1 MLNNKFQQEK
11 REDCIKIILHRA
23 IDGQFSGWLLLPVFS
38 QLRREDFI
46 RLAISKYFQIGQIV
60 DTLFAI
66 NGLSIKKGYGYEF
79 EKDLNM
85 LSVKPQN
92 TIERLKASIRNVEL
106 KDEIEQILVLIKDII
121 ALIVNNYPE
130 LSKECE
136 YLLEQ
141 SAQKLTNNSSQNIDN
156 LRYIA
161 DKIIHGLHEDNKSWS
176 IIIYGSFAMGQ
187 PDSDSDADM
196 RVYCDSIPS
205 KDMRMETIKSIIPEV
220 KDFKQS
226 DEEDMFWVEGH
237 YLHINFVESR
247 KIDEIL
253 SRFPKFYWSDDDELE
268 AVQSGIICFDSN
280 DRVLKWKHTLE
291 NVSPD
296 TVINRIN
303 VYLSDTKWWNFS
315 LKKGIDSKD
324 LISIYF
330 YLVEGMYALCNVIF
344 ALNGLFLVFP
354 KWMKQTDSR
363 MKIKPKDFYSRLV
376 HIVNTEFSFSTH
388 QEKVKE
394 FFQLWNETLGLI
406 EKRYPD
412 IDLSEVR
419 HLLQI

>member
-1 MLNNKFQQEK
+1 MLNNKFQIEK
-11 REDCIKIILHRA
+11 RKDCIKIILHRA
-23 IDGQFSGWLLLPVFS
+23 IDGQFAGWLLLPVFS

-79 EKDLNM
+79 EKDSNM
-85 LSVKPQN
+85 LPIKPQN

-106 KDEIEQILVLIKDII
+106 KDEIEQILVLIKDILSLI
-121 ALIVNNYPE
+121 ADNYPE
-130 LSKECE
+130 LSNECKC
-136 YLLEQ
+136 LLEQ
-141 SAQKLTNNSSQNIDN
+141 NTQKLTNNSSRNVNN
-156 LRYIA
+156 LRCIA
-161 DKIIHGLHEDNKSWS
+161 DKIIRGLHEDNKSWS

-196 RVYCDSIPS
+196 QVYCDSIPP

-226 DEEDMFWVEGH
+226 DDEDTFWIEGH

-253 SRFPKFYWSDDDELE
+253 ARFPNFYWSDDDQLE

-280 DRVLKWKHTLE
+280 DRVLQWKDRLE
-291 NVSPD
+291 NVSHD
-296 TVINRIN
+296 TTINRIN
-303 VYLSDTKWWNFS
+303 VYLSDTKWWSFS

-344 ALNGLFLVFP
+344 ALNGVFLVFP
-354 KWMKQTDSR
+354 KWMKQTESR

-376 HIVNTEFSFSTH
+376 HIVNTEFSFSTY
-388 QEKVKE
+388 QEKIKE
-394 FFQLWNETLGLI
+394 FFQLWDDTLSLI
-406 EKRYPD
+406 QKEYPN

-419 HLLQI
+419 NLLQR